1 MKLLN
6 FKDGACRKVLVHFDA
21 YMDNELLVETNRE
34 VLEHLESCPDC
45 STILDDRI
53 RFRAA
58 LRRAGSRVAIPD
70 TLGDS
75 VRSSLNK
82 AADPPAW
89 SRWAVAA
96 AASALVLT
104 LGLTTTGLFRQPA
117 GPAGSTPASTPS
129 RGLLLDELQVALA
142 PGVNNHA
149 FCTIEHGFD
158 EKSFTRAEMDAA
170 IGTRYTQLV
179 SLVEADAPP
188 EYTLTVAH
196 HCSTDGRR
204 FIHLVLQ
211 GNGTAVSLAV
221 TTKGGKTFPRR
232 ELAEVLDE
240 FEFPLYAD
248 QVEGYEVAGFE
259 SRNHFTF
266 VVSDL
271 TRSEN
276 VRIATALASSVRE
289 FLSQIEI

>member
-6 FKDGACRKVLVHFDA
+6 FKDGACRKVVAHFDA

-34 VLEHLESCPDC
+34 VLDHLESCPDC
-45 STILDDRI
+45 STTLDDRI
-53 RFRAA
+53 RFRGA
-58 LRRAGSRVAIPD
+58 LRRAGSRLAVPD

-82 AADPPAW
+82 ASATPAW

-96 AASALVLT
+96 AAAALVLT
-104 LGLTTTGLFRQPA
+104 LGLTSTGVFRQPA
-117 GPAGSTPASTPS
+117 GPAGSTPQSIPS
-129 RGLLLDELQVALA
+129 RGLLVDELQAALA

-158 EKSFTRAEMDAA
+158 ERSFTRAEMEAA

-248 QVEGYEVAGFE
+248 QVQGYEVAGFE

>member
-1 MKLLN
+1 MKLIN
-6 FKDGACRKVLVHFDA
+6 FKDGVCRKIQAHFDA

-34 VLEHLESCPDC
+34 VLEHLESCPGC
-45 STILDDRI
+45 STVLEDRI
-53 RFRAA
+53 RLRSA
-58 LRRAGSRVAIPD
+58 LHRAGSRVAVPGA
-70 TLGDS
+70 LGDS
-75 VRSSLNK
+75 VRASLSK
-82 AADPPAW
+82 ASTAPAW
-89 SRWAVAA
+89 PRWAA
-96 AASALVLT
+96 AAAAAAVVLA
-104 LGLTTTGLFRQPA
+104 LGLTSTGLLRQPA
-117 GPAGSTPASTPS
+117 VPAAGSTRPQA
-129 RGLLLDELQVALA
+129 LLVDELQRALA
-142 PGVNNHA
+142 PGVDNHLY
-149 FCTIEHGFD
+149 CTIEHGFD
-158 EKSFTRAEMDAA
+158 ERSFTSDEMKTA
-170 IGTRYTQLV
+170 IGAGYTELV

-221 TTKGGKTFPRR
+221 TTKGGTAFPRR

-240 FEFPLYAD
+240 FEFPLYAN
-248 QVEGYEVAGFE
+248 QVRGYEVAGFE
-259 SRNHFTF
+259 SRNHYTF

>member
-1 MKLLN
+1 MKLIN
-6 FKDGACRKVLVHFDA
+6 FKDGTCRKVQAHFDA

-34 VLEHLESCPDC
+34 VLQHLESCPDC
-45 STILDDRI
+45 ATTLDDRI
-53 RFRAA
+53 RFRGT
-58 LRRAGSRVAIPD
+58 LRRAGSRVVVPD

-75 VRSSLNK
+75 VRRSLDK
-82 AADPPAW
+82 ASATPAW

-96 AASALVLT
+96 SAAALVLT
-104 LGLTTTGLFRQPA
+104 LGLTSTGLLRQPA
-117 GPAGSTPASTPS
+117 VPAGSSIPP
-129 RGLLLDELQVALA
+129 RGLLLDELQAALA
-142 PGVNNHA
+142 PGVDNHIY
-149 FCTIEHGFD
+149 CTIEHGFD
-158 EKSFTRAEMDAA
+158 ERSFTRAEMEAA
-170 IGTRYTQLV
+170 IGARYTQLV

-188 EYTLTVAH
+188 EYRLTVAH
-196 HCSTDGRR
+196 HCSTEGRR

-221 TTKGGKTFPRR
+221 TTKGGRAFPRQ

-248 QVEGYEVAGFE
+248 QVGGYEVAGFE
-259 SRNHFTF
+259 SRNHYTF

-271 TRSEN
+271 TQSEN

>member
-1 MKLLN
+1 MKLIN
-6 FKDGACRKVLVHFDA
+6 FKDGTCRKVQAHFDA

-45 STILDDRI
+45 STTLDDRI
-53 RFRAA
+53 RFRGT
-58 LRRAGSRVAIPD
+58 LRRAGSRVVVPD

-75 VRSSLNK
+75 VRRSLAK
-82 AADPPAW
+82 ASATTAW
-89 SRWAVAA
+89 SRWAPAVAA
-96 AASALVLT
+96 GALVLT
-104 LGLTTTGLFRQPA
+104 LGLTSTGLFRQPA
-117 GPAGSTPASTPS
+117 GPAGSTPGSIPS
-129 RGLLLDELQVALA
+129 RGLLLDELQAALA
-142 PGVNNHA
+142 PGVDNHVY
-149 FCTIEHGFD
+149 CTIEHDFD
-158 EKSFTRAEMDAA
+158 ERSFTRVEMEAA
-170 IGTRYTQLV
+170 IGARYTQLV

-188 EYTLTVAH
+188 EYRLTVAH

-221 TTKGGKTFPRR
+221 TTKGGRAFPRQ
-232 ELAEVLDE
+232 ELAEVLDA

-248 QVEGYEVAGFE
+248 QVGGYEVAGFE
-259 SRNHFTF
+259 SRNHYTF